1 MGIALKQLACDMHV
15 TVVIVNL
22 ATLWRED
29 DDESN
34 CELEQELKPAFGKLW
49 LSVPNLRL
57 CLARDDS
64 GSFVR
69 VSIVKSTR
77 LQINGYCDLL
87 FSSKGLE

>member
-1 MGIALKQLACDMHV
+1 MHLA
-15 TVVIVNL
+15 VVIVNL
-22 ATLWRED
+22 ASLWHED

-34 CELEQELKPAFGKLW
+34 CGLKQELKPAFGKLW

-64 GSFVR
+64 DSFIR
-69 VSIVKSTR
+69 LSIVKSTR